1 MPTEPLPEPAARIS
15 GDSGGTWRADLPEAF
30 RFTIRGLSLPMPGG
44 PRIWDYIYFEFPIFD
59 MKVNFG
65 NQKNSGAPMPTISKD
80 LFLRS
85 ENGGSVDDH

>member
-1 MPTEPLPEPAARIS
+1 MRPTPLPEPAAGIS

-30 RFTIRGLSLPMPGG
+30 RYTIRGLSLPMPGG
-44 PRIWDYIYFEFPIFD
+44 PRIWDYMYFEFIIFD

-65 NQKNSGAPMPTISKD
+65 NKKISGAPMPTISKD

-85 ENGGSVDDH
+85 ENWGSVDDH